1 MLHYLCNVYDVCL
14 RPNTPRVLLFTA
26 IAASDTHV
34 VLQIFFRTVCG
45 DEDMK
50 GRTSVVN
57 GTASLKTFKNED
69 IKDLR
74 LIMQWVSVGGTIL
87 TLLAS
92 CAFLDAAG

>member
-1 MLHYLCNVYDVCL
+1 MMSACALTRLAFV
-14 RPNTPRVLLFTA
+14 
-26 IAASDTHV
+26 AAYAYAYAY
-34 VLQIFFRTVCG
+34 VCG

>member
-1 MLHYLCNVYDVCL
+1 
-14 RPNTPRVLLFTA
+14 
-26 IAASDTHV
+26 
-34 VLQIFFRTVCG
+34 
-45 DEDMK
+45 MK

-92 CAFLDAAG
+92 CAFLAAAG